1 MTKEKENKALDLKLK
16 AIKRLLVLIDE
27 ANREQ
32 ELSIKIK
39 ANLMVRQAAHL
50 KKQYT
55 LELLDLLAEYKLP
68 VKLLEA
74 A

>member
-1 MTKEKENKALDLKLK
+1 MIKEKENKALNLKLK
-16 AIKRLLVLIDE
+16 AIKRLLVLIDG

-32 ELSIKIK
+32 ELSEKIK
-39 ANLMVRQAAHL
+39 ANLMVRQAVHL

-55 LELLDLLAEYKLP
+55 WELLDLLAEYKLP